1 MMKLLRYLWAMPNT
15 LAGLL
20 FLPLAL
26 LSHGR
31 VTISQGV
38 LEIHGGAVSWI
49 LKKCLLRKGVVSALT
64 LGHVILGIDEDS
76 LAESRDHERVH
87 VRQYEMLGPFFLPV
101 YLAASLWGWMKGRG
115 AYRGN
120 YFELRALERE
130 QQKKKSIG
138 D

>member
-1 MMKLLRYLWAMPNT
+1 MRYLWVMPNT
-15 LAGLL
+15 LMGLL

-26 LSHGR
+26 LSRGSVKMSR
-31 VTISQGV
+31 GV

-49 LKKCLLRKGVVSALT
+49 LKKGLLRKGVVSALT

-76 LAESRDHERVH
+76 LAESRNHEMAH

-101 YLAASLWGWMKGRG
+101 YLAASLWAWMKGRG

-120 YFELRALERE
+120 YFERRAVERE
-130 QQKKKSIG
+130 KQKRNS
-138 D
+138 